1 MASKK
6 TNDRRAAVLRCIVGH
21 IAAFSRPPTVQEIT
35 DALNIGS
42 KSTTAA
48 DLAWLEAQGRITVD
62 RGVARGITVLTR

>member
-1 MASKK
+1 
-6 TNDRRAAVLRCIVGH
+6 VGH